1 MKSRGKIAVD
11 SVGQGRP
18 RTQNADRQSPKSRR
32 PCCGL
37 QPLRW
42 GREPDTNRMH
52 ESPAELLSDD
62 TNKYDEAEWDLLTRK
77 EADVCRDNTHTP
89 QYTHDS

>member
-1 MKSRGKIAVD
+1 
-11 SVGQGRP
+11 
-18 RTQNADRQSPKSRR
+18 
-32 PCCGL
+32 
-37 QPLRW
+37 
-42 GREPDTNRMH
+42 MH